1 MLSSESLF
9 SSKLEELSRTLGRRD
24 LLSNQIAEAIRSMII
39 AGQLS
44 PGERIVE
51 SRVAR
56 QLGVGQP
63 TVREALVALEHQGL
77 VVRKANQG
85 CVVTSLSR
93 VEIGEILRIRADLE
107 VLAVELAVE
116 NASDAE
122 VRGLLERA
130 RDLKRTARAKDV
142 EAFFASD
149 FLFHQTLWKI
159 SGNSFLLRLLPQVIV
174 PLLAFLFIR
183 NVRSHAHIDMEASG
197 QAHIDIAEAIL
208 TRDKGRARLIAGQ
221 KLQMFADQHLDLFE
235 EAPSKL
241 GNGPLESQ

>member
-1 MLSSESLF
+1 
-9 SSKLEELSRTLGRRD
+9 
-24 LLSNQIAEAIRSMII
+24 MII
-39 AGQLS
+39 AGQLH

-85 CVVTSLSR
+85 CVVTTLSR
-93 VEIGEILRIRADLE
+93 AEICEILRIRAELE

-116 NASDAE
+116 NASDAGIRE
-122 VRGLLERA
+122 LIARA
-130 RDLKRTARAKDV
+130 RDLKKTARAKNI

-149 FLFHQTLWKI
+149 FRFHQTLWKI

-183 NVRSHAHIDMEASG
+183 NVRSHAQIDMEASG
-197 QAHIDIAEAIL
+197 QAHIEIAEAIL
-208 TRDKGRARLIAGQ
+208 TRDKEKARRVAQQ

-235 EAPSKL
+235 EKASKL
-241 GNGPLESQ
+241 VNG